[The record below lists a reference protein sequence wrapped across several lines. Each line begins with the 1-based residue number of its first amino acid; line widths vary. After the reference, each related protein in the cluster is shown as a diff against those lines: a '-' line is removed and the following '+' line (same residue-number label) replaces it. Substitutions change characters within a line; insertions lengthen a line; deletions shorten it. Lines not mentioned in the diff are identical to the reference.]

1 MSEPLEIAGLLIF
14 ISALLVIAYVDI
26 RRKRIPNVLTFGTF
40 AVLLVITLLV
50 ELDSAIWFVVSAA
63 IGFVSIWMV
72 RLISG
77 GKLGMG
83 DVKLSG
89 LISAAIGLTG
99 WFFAL
104 FFASLTGLAGVLI
117 LISVG
122 RISRKDPIP
131 FAPFLAAGSICY
143 ILLHAAYGFP
153 KWIEL

>member
-1 MSEPLEIAGLLIF
+1 MRTPLELAGSLIF
-14 ISALLVIAYVDI
+14 ISALLVIAYIDI
-26 RRKRIPNVLTFGTF
+26 RHKRIPNVLTFGTF
-40 AVLLVITLLV
+40 AVLLVITLFI
-50 ELDSAIWFVVSAA
+50 ELNSAIWFVSSAA
-63 IGFVSIWMV
+63 IGFVSIWLV

-77 GKLGMG
+77 GKIGMG

-99 WFFAL
+99 WFFTL
-104 FFASLTGLAGVLI
+104 FFASFTGLVGVFI

-143 ILLHAAYGFP
+143 ILVDAAYGLS
-153 KWIEL
+153 KWVEL